1 MVGIAELWHSHEQV
15 LWDEALERY
24 WGLIRPENLE
34 IERELE
40 HLDSERI
47 RALDQEGWYT
57 FLRDEYYRWKYTAP
71 NRYAT
76 TTQKLRQY
84 IEQNRLD
91 ELHRLKERLLDFD
104 QQNIALGLRIASEI
118 QGLGTAGASGLLALL
133 YPKTFA
139 TVDQFV
145 VKALRDVGDL
155 LEALVLN
162 RMNHANLTIKD
173 AVVLIGIMRS
183 KADENNQIYQTDIWT
198 ARRVDKVLWTY
209 GR

>member
-1 MVGIAELWHSHEQV
+1 M
-15 LWDEALERY
+15 
-24 WGLIRPENLE
+24 
-34 IERELE
+34 
-40 HLDSERI
+40 
-47 RALDQEGWYT
+47 
-57 FLRDEYYRWKYTAP
+57 
-71 NRYAT
+71 T
-76 TTQKLRQY
+76 TTQELRKY

-104 QQNIALGLRIASEI
+104 QQNIALGLRVAREI

-145 VKALRDVGDL
+145 VKALRDVGNL
-155 LEALVLN
+155 LEAPVLN
-162 RMNHANLTIKD
+162 RMNHAKLTIKD
-173 AVVLIGIMRS
+173 AVVLISIMRS
-183 KADENNQIYQTDIWT
+183 KADENNQMFQTDIWT

>member
-91 ELHRLKERLLDFD
+91 ELHRLKERLL
-104 QQNIALGLRIASEI
+104 
-118 QGLGTAGASGLLALL
+118 
-133 YPKTFA
+133 
-139 TVDQFV
+139 
-145 VKALRDVGDL
+145 
-155 LEALVLN
+155 
-162 RMNHANLTIKD
+162 
-173 AVVLIGIMRS
+173 
-183 KADENNQIYQTDIWT
+183 
-198 ARRVDKVLWTY
+198 
-209 GR
+209 